1 MEYIALKHEGASPDA
16 ECNNYMPCSPSARVI
31 TSLYPEGIAT

>member
-1 MEYIALKHEGASPDA
+1 MAYIALSPRGLRPRASVQ
-16 ECNNYMPCSPSARVI
+16 YMPCIPSARVI